1 METMQAMAQARV
13 VVDQPEEMN
22 LLGLLMRGLL
32 AANLADDRLHAK
44 ACRMAGDV
52 LVRAGRMAVT
62 LRFGDGRIT
71 IVRGDAGA
79 SRARV
84 SGGMTDLL
92 GVVAEGR
99 MVWPFL
105 AGRLKIGGNPFVL
118 LGMLPLIKAR

>member
-1 METMQAMAQARV
+1 MEQTQAVAQARV
-13 VVDQPEEMN
+13 VVDHPEEMN

-32 AANLADDRLHAK
+32 AANLADERLYAK
-44 ACRMAGDV
+44 ARGMSGDV
-52 LVRAGRMAVT
+52 LVCAGRMAVT
-62 LRFGDGRIT
+62 LRFGEGRIT

-84 SGGMTDLL
+84 SGGMKDLL

-99 MVWPFL
+99 MVAPFL